1 MKITSLK
8 EKLNV
13 QTKITEKL
21 KSDNSNLKEKCAN
34 LKKTQGRVL
43 FVINDPCHN
52 PTGYTINDSE
62 WDSVIDMMNELS
74 EDGTPIILLHDM
86 AYLDFDS
93 RGFDATRGNIRK
105 YKNLNDSAIV
115 VMAFSGSKTFALYG
129 VRIGAQIIVSN
140 NKENI
145 VDFDKANKFSARA
158 KWSNTTNLGINL
170 VTKILTDK
178 DLTKSFEDELAVSRA
193 TLAKRANTFIE
204 ESKKVGLKTLPFVC
218 GFFITIPANNPDK
231 AYEYLVKKKIHI
243 IPMGN
248 VLRVTISAISLEEC
262 KMLPKM
268 IKEAIDATN

>member
-1 MKITSLK
+1 MFR
-8 EKLNV
+8 
-13 QTKITEKL
+13 Q
-21 KSDNSNLKEKCAN
+21 
-34 LKKTQGRVL
+34 
-43 FVINDPCHN
+43 
-52 PTGYTINDSE
+52 
-62 WDSVIDMMNELS
+62 
-74 EDGTPIILLHDM
+74 
-86 AYLDFDS
+86 
-93 RGFDATRGNIRK
+93 
-105 YKNLNDSAIV
+105 
-115 VMAFSGSKTFALYG
+115 
-129 VRIGAQIIVSN
+129 
-140 NKENI
+140 NI

>member
-1 MKITSLK
+1 MKIIK
-8 EKLNV
+8 RN
-13 QTKITEKL
+13 
-21 KSDNSNLKEKCAN
+21 
-34 LKKTQGRVL
+34 
-43 FVINDPCHN
+43 
-52 PTGYTINDSE
+52 
-62 WDSVIDMMNELS
+62 
-74 EDGTPIILLHDM
+74 GT
-86 AYLDFDS
+86 
-93 RGFDATRGNIRK
+93 T
-105 YKNLNDSAIV
+105 
-115 VMAFSGSKTFALYG
+115 
-129 VRIGAQIIVSN
+129 
-140 NKENI
+140 